1 MLILEYLLPPLAGDV
16 DICEPGLGLE
26 LDPIELEESTINR
39 ELYSLEGLK
48 LLFLLAAQR
57 SPLLLLGQAGRE
69 PRLDVR
75 APLSK
80 SYVEFFHG
88 LIDAPLD
95 MPQFPLH
102 LAHLG

>member
-1 MLILEYLLPPLAGDV
+1 MRAGLFV
-16 DICEPGLGLE
+16 LCEPSLNLE
-26 LDPIELEESTINR
+26 LDPVELEESTINR

-48 LLFLLAAQR
+48 LLFLLAAPR
-57 SPLLLLGQAGRE
+57 SPLLLLGQAGQE

-75 APLSK
+75 DPLSK